1 MDKQPKN
8 VAAETQNLKNALIQS
23 NSVSYSVDK
32 DFYEGIGGELRFN
45 AEGLHKKA
53 KEKGISIKNVEIIP
67 LARKSAEFPGIGNV
81 DLPAYIA
88 RVIGEQMSTEREIA
102 DVKQIDYFNMYQ
114 KYVANRLE
122 IKNSKLSD
130 NIVDAP
136 DNKMNE
142 GKKVP
147 QFFLTDWERFEIGK
161 AIIEDKE
168 FGLEKT
174 VTGACDRVIR
184 KLMGENDWLYLK
196 EAEMLESEFNDV
208 NRRKQQHYSTKSA
221 DSSKTYKRASE
232 RQKNY
237 LKMKI
242 KNAGLNPDSKETINR
257 VVSEMGFTNKTID
270 ELSMAE
276 MSKVIESI
284 PQVLPKLREQ
294 YQQNIY

>member
-8 VAAETQNLKNALIQS
+8 VAAETQNLNNALIQS
-23 NSVSYSVDK
+23 DSVSYSVDK

-45 AEGLHKKA
+45 AEGLHKKS

-67 LARKSAEFPGIGNV
+67 LAQKSTEFPGIGNV

-88 RVIGEQMSTEREIA
+88 RVIGKQMSTEREIA

-114 KYVANRLE
+114 KYVADKLE
-122 IKNSKLSD
+122 IKNSKLLG

-208 NRRKQQHYSTKSA
+208 DRRKQLRESTKNI
-221 DSSKTYKRASE
+221 DSNKTYKRASE
-232 RQKNY
+232 KQKNY
-237 LKMKI
+237 LKMRI
-242 KNAGLNPDSKETINR
+242 KNGGLNPDSQETINR
-257 VVSEMGFTNKTID
+257 VVSETGFINKTID

-294 YQQNIY
+294 YQ